1 MSGIT
6 MTRRHMREI
15 GKDREMAELQI
26 PENLLYTEDHE
37 WIERLGPT
45 TVRVGITDYAQDALN
60 DIVFVQLPEIG
71 QDSESGEPLGE
82 LESTKSFSDV
92 YAPLSGVVRSINEE
106 LIDSPELLNSDP
118 YGEGWILVIEAPSE
132 ADLQEQLEALLDPDA
147 YAGVTQS

>member
-1 MSGIT
+1 
-6 MTRRHMREI
+6 
-15 GKDREMAELQI
+15 MAEIQI
-26 PENLLYTEDHE
+26 PENLFYTEDHE

-71 QDSESGEPLGE
+71 QTAEGGESLGE

-92 YAPLSGVVRSINEE
+92 FSPLAGTVRSINEE

-118 YGEGWILVIEAPSE
+118 YGEGWLLVMEAPSE
-132 ADLQEQLEALLDPDA
+132 ADLTEQLESLLDPEA
-147 YAGVTQS
+147 YAEVTQA